1 MAKQSDRTV
10 LIEINNRQAEAAADM
25 IGWKIGGVCAGSR
38 IEGFQFSLDEIGR
51 QCVVA
56 VVKIG
61 GAYTTQM
68 IKTRMPPPPLFHLV
82 DKSPVFRGD
91 ILYHPDRDRVGWYCV
106 AEFEPEAGGEDV
118 RR

>member
-1 MAKQSDRTV
+1 
-10 LIEINNRQAEAAADM
+10 
-25 IGWKIGGVCAGSR
+25 
-38 IEGFQFSLDEIGR
+38 
-51 QCVVA
+51 
-56 VVKIG
+56 
-61 GAYTTQM
+61 M

-118 RR
+118 RVRTPNGAVPIVSIDQLQREPPVLARCSKCGQVLPPTYYDQGDTRVAWLQTTRNTRR